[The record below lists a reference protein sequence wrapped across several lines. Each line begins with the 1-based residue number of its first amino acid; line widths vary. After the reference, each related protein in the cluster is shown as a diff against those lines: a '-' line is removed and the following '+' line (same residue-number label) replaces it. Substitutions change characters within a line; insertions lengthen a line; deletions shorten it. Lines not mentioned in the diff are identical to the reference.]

1 MKHLLLSIV
10 GNTPQVV
17 TETLYAMHA
26 QGKPWP
32 GQIRIITTTVGKRGA
47 MRLIEEHILERM
59 CTELGVPCPAFAEP
73 DILVVPDAQGRLV
86 DDART
91 VEDHE
96 ALANFIVT
104 EVRNLTDE
112 KIDANRQ
119 RAIHASLAGGR
130 KTMTF
135 YLGYAMSLFGRV
147 GDSLSHILVSQE
159 YENLPSF
166 FYPTRQGGLL
176 ETRDG
181 KMLDPALAKVELADI
196 PFIRHRKELPA
207 LLLHNRDGSGVNL
220 RELIGWINL
229 AEQPEQL
236 RLSLHRAEQRIEISD
251 EQGTLRKSITPNL
264 LEFAFYR
271 LMANATCLGE
281 TDNNRPSSS
290 KPDKYWSKLFCDELL
305 QIYQIA
311 PGDTLDASLK
321 KLLRWND
328 RNRQLRE
335 NTLEILQDG
344 ITAKWFDQRLNTLR
358 DAFQEWLPMSLA
370 KHLLPRQIWDQNG
383 RKIESGKKNK
393 SGGYG
398 LALDKAQITID

>member
-1 MKHLLLSIV
+1 
-10 GNTPQVV
+10 
-17 TETLYAMHA
+17 
-26 QGKPWP
+26 
-32 GQIRIITTTVGKRGA
+32 
-47 MRLIEEHILERM
+47 
-59 CTELGVPCPAFAEP
+59 
-73 DILVVPDAQGRLV
+73 
-86 DDART
+86 
-91 VEDHE
+91 
-96 ALANFIVT
+96 
-104 EVRNLTDE
+104 
-112 KIDANRQ
+112 
-119 RAIHASLAGGR
+119 
-130 KTMTF
+130 
-135 YLGYAMSLFGRV
+135 
-147 GDSLSHILVSQE
+147 
-159 YENLPSF
+159 
-166 FYPTRQGGLL
+166 
-176 ETRDG
+176 
-181 KMLDPALAKVELADI
+181 
-196 PFIRHRKELPA
+196 
-207 LLLHNRDGSGVNL
+207 
-220 RELIGWINL
+220 
-229 AEQPEQL
+229 
-236 RLSLHRAEQRIEISD
+236 
-251 EQGTLRKSITPNL
+251 L

>member
-1 MKHLLLSIV
+1 MNHLLLSIV

-17 TETLYAMHA
+17 TETLYAIHA

-32 GQIRIITTTVGKRGA
+32 GGIRIITTTVGKRGA
-47 MRLIEEHILERM
+47 MRLLDERILERM
-59 CTELGVPCPAFAEP
+59 CAELGVPCPDFAEP

-112 KIDANRQ
+112 SIAANSQ
-119 RAIHASLAGGR
+119 RSIHASLAGGR

-135 YLGYAMSLFGRV
+135 YLGYAMSLFGRA

-166 FYPTRQGGLL
+166 FYPSRQGGLL

-181 KMLDPALAKVELADI
+181 KVLDPALAKVELADI

-207 LLLHNRDGSGVNL
+207 LLLHNPDGSGVNL

-229 AEQPEQL
+229 AEYPEQL
-236 RLSLHRAEQRIEISD
+236 RLTLHGQECLIEISD
-251 EQGTLRKSITPNL
+251 AQGTLRRLIEPNL

-271 LMANATCLGE
+271 LMAGATCNADSGF
-281 TDNNRPSSS
+281 TRPSAS
-290 KPDKYWSKLFCDELL
+290 KPDIGWSKSICDELL
-305 QIYQIA
+305 QINDIT
-311 PGDTLDASLK
+311 PGGSLDESFK
-321 KLLRWND
+321 KLSRWTDQNG
-328 RNRQLRE
+328 QLRD
-335 NTLEILQDG
+335 NTLETLKKG
-344 ITAKWFDQRLNTLR
+344 LTASWFDQRLTTLR
-358 DAFQEWLPMSLA
+358 KAFQEWLPVSLA
-370 KHLLPRQIWDQNG
+370 EHLLPRAVWDQSGN
-383 RKIESGKKNK
+383 KIAGSKKAK
-393 SGGYG
+393 SGGYA
-398 LALDKAQITID
+398 LALDKSQITMS

>member
-1 MKHLLLSIV
+1 MNHLLLSIV

-47 MRLIEEHILERM
+47 MRLLDERILERM
-59 CTELGVPCPAFAEP
+59 CAELGAPCPAFSAA
-73 DILVVPDAQGRLV
+73 DVLVVPDAQGRLV

-104 EVRNLTDE
+104 EVRNLTDDS
-112 KIDANRQ
+112 IATNRQ

-135 YLGYAMSLFGRV
+135 YLGYAMSLFGRA
-147 GDSLSHILVSQE
+147 GDSLSHILVSQDF
-159 YENLPSF
+159 ENLPGF
-166 FYPTRQGGLL
+166 FYPTRQGERLQ
-176 ETRDG
+176 TRDG
-181 KMLDPALAKVELADI
+181 KVLDPALAKVELADI

-207 LLLHNRDGSGVNL
+207 LLLRSPDQSGVNL
-220 RELIGWINL
+220 RELVGWINL
-229 AEQPEQL
+229 AERPEQL
-236 RLSLHRAEQRIEISD
+236 RLTLHSREQRIEISD
-251 EQGTLRKSITPNL
+251 EGGTLRKSITPNL

-370 KHLLPRQIWDQNG
+370 EHLLPRQIWDQNG

>member
-1 MKHLLLSIV
+1 MNHLLLSIV

-26 QGKPWP
+26 QAKPWP

-47 MRLIEEHILERM
+47 MRLLDERILERM
-59 CTELGVPCPAFAEP
+59 CAELGVPCPAFSEP

-104 EVRNLTDE
+104 EVRNLTDDS
-112 KIDANRQ
+112 IAVNRQ

-135 YLGYAMSLFGRV
+135 YLGYAMSLFGRS

-159 YENLPSF
+159 FENLSSF
-166 FYPTRQGGLL
+166 FYPTRKGGPLH
-176 ETRDG
+176 TRDG
-181 KMLDPALAKVELADI
+181 KTLDPALAKVELADI

-207 LLLHNRDGSGVNL
+207 LLLKNPGSSGVNL

-229 AEQPEQL
+229 AEHPDQL
-236 RLSLHRAEQRIEISD
+236 SLSLHSAERRIEISD
-251 EQGTLRKSITPNL
+251 AQGMLRKSILLNL

-271 LMANATCLGE
+271 LLASATCKGE
-281 TDNNRPSSS
+281 TDNTRPSAS
-290 KPDKYWSKLFCDELL
+290 KPDRAWSKVFCDELL
-305 QIYQIA
+305 LINQIE
-311 PGDTLDASLK
+311 PGGTLDESLK
-321 KLLRWND
+321 KLARWND
-328 RNRQLRE
+328 QHSQLRD
-335 NTLEILQDG
+335 NTLDALKKG
-344 ITAKWFDQRLNTLR
+344 ITASWFDQRLNTLR
-358 DAFQEWLPMSLA
+358 EAFQGWLPMSLSE
-370 KHLLPRQIWDQNG
+370 HFLPRAIWDQSG
-383 RKIESGKKNK
+383 RKIEGGKKAK
-393 SGGYG
+393 FGGYA
-398 LALDKAQITID
+398 LALDKSQITFH